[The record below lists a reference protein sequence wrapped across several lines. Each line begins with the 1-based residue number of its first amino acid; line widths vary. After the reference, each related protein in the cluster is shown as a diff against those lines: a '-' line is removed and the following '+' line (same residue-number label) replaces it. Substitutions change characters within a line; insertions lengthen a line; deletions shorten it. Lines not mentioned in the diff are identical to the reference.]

1 MQKFTSCED
10 LLQFGIITY
19 FCQSI
24 KILNKKLYIYY
35 YGLSDLPK
43 IENLDLAKYEHLC
56 NTTKKALDEIY
67 NFLCKLNVE
76 KIYSYSFLSL
86 LYNNYMYLNQFRDEI
101 YINILNNTFG
111 KDFMQKYNKFLEVSN
126 YNNQYCELL
135 QITNEKLIQYLFS
148 IIMYGKIKIIKIFGI
163 QINLKSNIYY
173 DKPIVISLSSFF
185 NNIFSIK
192 IDDKYFVLKI
202 LFIKLSFRLKLK
214 N

>member
-1 MQKFTSCED
+1 MLQKFTSCKD

-86 LYNNYMYLNQFRDEI
+86 LYNNYMYLNQFRNEI

-126 YNNQYCELL
+126 YNNQYCELF
-135 QITNEKLIQYLFS
+135 QITNDKEEIKNEIIENLKNIIVINKKDIS
-148 IIMYGKIKIIKIFGI
+148 INTNELDILTDNKFRIRICLDSDNIYIPNIFIALEFRYKGIGKI
-163 QINLKSNIYY
+163 
-173 DKPIVISLSSFF
+173 LSQ
-185 NNIFSIK
+185 
-192 IDDKYFVLKI
+192 
-202 LFIKLSFRLKLK
+202 
-214 N
+214 